1 MGDENVCL
9 FIELHDD
16 FIRLDHY
23 FLLICLNCRI
33 RSIPMVQAYGGRL
46 ARVHMVFYDYRNSF
60 FETGIH
66 IEGFN
71 PHKHSNY

>member
-1 MGDENVCL
+1 
-9 FIELHDD
+9 
-16 FIRLDHY
+16 
-23 FLLICLNCRI
+23 
-33 RSIPMVQAYGGRL
+33 MVQAYGGRL

>member
-1 MGDENVCL
+1 
-9 FIELHDD
+9 
-16 FIRLDHY
+16 
-23 FLLICLNCRI
+23 
-33 RSIPMVQAYGGRL
+33 MVQAYGGRL

-71 PHKHSNY
+71 PTNIVIIRKRGMIRR